1 MRRRMRPATSAP
13 SETERQEAETP
24 AAPPVGEQQ
33 PVESG
38 VPEGNASDALPT
50 GGSSNSQDSSSNK
63 PDASPESTVPTCTVS
78 ISCAAI
84 LENLDRLNAEKADL
98 IPADGVLLAPTA
110 VEFTE
115 GESIFDVLKRVCR
128 ENKIHMEFS
137 ETPVYQSAY
146 IEGIGNLYEFDCG
159 ERLGLDVP
167 RERRI
172 SQLRL
177 LALYPRGRRHR
188 RVGLHLRLR
197 RGCRR
202 RARRMK
208 HHAFLACHP
217 AVNLLYFVL
226 VLTFSMFFLHPLC
239 LAVSLCAALWCAA
252 QLNGGTAVRRTALW
266 LAPTALLAA
275 LVNLAFNHQGA
286 TILAYLPSGNPLTL
300 ESIAYGFAAAAML
313 AAVVLWFSC
322 WNTVMTS
329 DKLMHLFGRVVPAL
343 SLLLSMTLRFVPR
356 FQAKL
361 REVTAARRGMGL
373 YAEKGRLQKLKSA
386 VTVFSVMVTWSLENA
401 VETADSMKS
410 RGYGLPGRTAF
421 SLYRYSRRDRLL
433 LLWLALCGAYV
444 AAGWALG
451 GVKWRYYPTA
461 RGVLTPYSAS
471 VLLAYFLLCLT
482 PVLLQRK
489 EARTWSSI
497 ASKA

>member
-1 MRRRMRPATSAP
+1 MHKRRSRRRHPRRRRAKRPAPDAAQDAPATSAP

-50 GGSSNSQDSSSNK
+50 GGSSDSQDSSSNK

-137 ETPVYQSAY
+137 RNAGLPVRLHRGHRQPLRVRLRR
-146 IEGIGNLYEFDCG
+146 G
-159 ERLGLDVP
+159 LGLDVP

-266 LAPTALLAA
+266 LAPDGTARRAGEPRL
-275 LVNLAFNHQGA
+275 Q
-286 TILAYLPSGNPLTL
+286 PSGRDHSGLSPLGQPSDAGVHRL
-300 ESIAYGFAAAAML
+300 RLCRPRRCSPPWCCGF
-313 AAVVLWFSC
+313 
-322 WNTVMTS
+322 
-329 DKLMHLFGRVVPAL
+329 PAG
-343 SLLLSMTLRFVPR
+343 TR
-356 FQAKL
+356 
-361 REVTAARRGMGL
+361 
-373 YAEKGRLQKLKSA
+373 
-386 VTVFSVMVTWSLENA
+386 
-401 VETADSMKS
+401 
-410 RGYGLPGRTAF
+410 
-421 SLYRYSRRDRLL
+421 
-433 LLWLALCGAYV
+433 
-444 AAGWALG
+444 
-451 GVKWRYYPTA
+451 
-461 RGVLTPYSAS
+461 
-471 VLLAYFLLCLT
+471 
-482 PVLLQRK
+482 
-489 EARTWSSI
+489 
-497 ASKA
+497 